1 MSSDPEPVILSIE
14 VLLQMYLDTLDEKEK
29 MAYNIAKTHLGSSF
43 SLEKSNGFVEWR
55 KKNYGDKK

>member
-1 MSSDPEPVILSIE
+1 MPEEAIPSLDI
-14 VLLQMYLDTLDEKEK
+14 LLQMYLDTFDEKEK

-55 KKNYGDKK
+55 KTKYGDKK